1 LSEAEEPDQPALDEH
16 VKWADVLVGEVTR
29 WPWEKPHE
37 RKQVNF
43 PEIRGGRSSR
53 YLRYVPCRSPGVRYI
68 LNSLA
73 T

>member
-53 YLRYVPCRSPGVRYI
+53 YVPEIRTVQIAWSEVH
-68 LNSLA
+68 